1 MVKTCFAA
9 NASMHKALRDA
20 FESFCNKS
28 IASTSTAE
36 LLATFADLQLRKG
49 EKLSEEEVERTLEKV
64 VKLLVYINDRD
75 IFACAPA
82 PAAARAAPRKA
93 SCRKERACVQRIPPQ
108 EAREA
113 AAVGGKWPYLSDL

>member
-1 MVKTCFAA
+1 MVQDKYLEVVKTCFAA

-75 IFACAPA
+75 IFACAP
-82 PAAARAAPRKA
+82 PSRHLPAPRSLA
-93 SCRKERACVQRIPPQ
+93 PPSPTSSRRF
-108 EAREA
+108 REA
-113 AAVGGKWPYLSDL
+113 